1 MSNPTVAEHIVR
13 RLSDLGVDK
22 AFGVPSDYAFPIA
35 DAIEASSDMDWVG
48 CTNELNAAYAAD
60 GYARLKGAGLLCAA
74 YGVGELSLVNGL
86 MGSKAHRVPVF
97 FVTGQPSRRITK
109 QRLISKHT
117 LGDGV
122 YGNFEHIIAAACC
135 AKAVI
140 SPDNAIDEIER
151 VIREALAQS
160 QPAYMVVLHDAQ
172 DVPVIG
178 TPVTGEP
185 LDKVR
190 RQVSV
195 AAELEGAVTAIV
207 DQLKNAHN
215 PVILPTALTARY
227 GLRDKIEQLIEIANI
242 PFALSPMDKGF
253 LGEQSPLYL
262 GLYYGEQSTP
272 EAVKH
277 AVEGADVILDLGGL
291 VEEAENTGYWT
302 DALPEEH
309 VVHIY
314 DNWVRVGTK
323 VFVNLSLED
332 VIDGLIARAPRFA
345 GRHDPFT
352 YDLMPL
358 VGDDTGPVSSAAFYP
373 RVQRMLQNDDV
384 LVIEAGSGVFV
395 EAAFRLPGQV
405 RSQAMTLWSS
415 IGWGTPATLGM
426 AMAEPETRVI
436 LITGDGSHQMTIN
449 ALADMG
455 HHGAKPVIFVL
466 NNGVYGCEITL
477 HEEGKSY
484 NNLPELNYSEIPR
497 AFGCRGWLTKRV
509 ATVKELDEVLDE
521 LKAHRNGAYIE
532 VMIPESESV
541 PLPAD
546 VLDAMYKLK
555 TPTP

>member
-1 MSNPTVAEHIVR
+1 MSNPTVAEYLVR
-13 RLSDLGVDK
+13 RLSDLGIDK

-35 DAIEASSDMDWVG
+35 DAIAASSGMDWVG

-60 GYARLKGAGLLCAA
+60 GYARLKGAGLLSAA

-122 YGNFEHIIAAACC
+122 YGNFEHIIEAACC

-151 VIREALAQS
+151 VIRAALAQS
-160 QPAYMVVLHDAQ
+160 QPAYLVVLHDAQ

-178 TPVTGEP
+178 TPVSGEP
-185 LDKVR
+185 LAKVR

-195 AAELEGAVTAIV
+195 PAELDGAVTAIV
-207 DQLKNAHN
+207 NRLKNARH

-227 GLRDKIEQLIEIANI
+227 GLRNKIEQFIETARI

-253 LGEQSPLYL
+253 LDEQSPLYL
-262 GLYYGEQSTP
+262 GLYYGEQLTP
-272 EAVKH
+272 AAVKH
-277 AVEGADVILDLGGL
+277 AVEGADLILDLGGL
-291 VEEAENTGYWT
+291 VMEAENTGYWT
-302 DALPEEH
+302 DALPDER

-314 DNWVRVGTK
+314 DNWVRAGTT
-323 VFVNLSLED
+323 VFVNLGLED
-332 VIDGLIARAPRFA
+332 VIDGLLARSPKFT
-345 GRHDPFT
+345 GRQDPFT

-358 VGDDTGPVSSAAFYP
+358 AGDDTSPISSAAFYP
-373 RVQRMLQNDDV
+373 RVQRMLQSDDV

-426 AMAEPETRVI
+426 AMAEPGTRVI

-455 HHGAKPVIFVL
+455 RHGAKPVIFVL

-477 HEEGKSY
+477 HKEGMPY
-484 NNLPELNYSEIPR
+484 NNLPELDYSTIPA
-497 AFGCRGWLTKRV
+497 AFGCRGWLTRRV
-509 ATVKELDEVLDE
+509 ATVEELDQALGE
-521 LKAHRNGAYIE
+521 LKAHHNGAYIE

-546 VLDAMYKLK
+546 VLDEMYKLK
-555 TPTP
+555 TPAP

>member
-1 MSNPTVAEHIVR
+1 MSNPTVAEYIVR
-13 RLSDLGVDK
+13 RLSDLGVGK

-35 DAIEASSDMDWVG
+35 DAIEASSHIDWVG

-135 AKAVI
+135 VKAVI

-151 VIREALAQS
+151 IIREALAQS

-185 LDKVR
+185 LGKLR

-207 DQLKNAHN
+207 NRLKNAHN

-227 GLRDKIEQLIEIANI
+227 GLRNKIEQFIETAGI

-253 LGEQSPLYL
+253 LDEQSPLYL
-262 GLYYGEQSTP
+262 GLYFGEQLTP

-302 DALPEEH
+302 NALPEEH
-309 VVHIY
+309 VVHIH

-332 VIDGLIARAPRFA
+332 VIDGLIARAPKFA

-358 VGDDTGPVSSAAFYP
+358 VGNDAGPISSAAFYP

-395 EAAFRLPGQV
+395 EAAFRLPRQV

-477 HEEGKSY
+477 HKEGMPY
-484 NNLPELNYSEIPR
+484 NKLPELDYSKIPG
-497 AFGCRGWLTKRV
+497 AFGCGGWLTKRV
-509 ATVKELDEVLDE
+509 ATVKELDEALDE
-521 LKAHRNGAYIE
+521 LKAHNNGAYIE

-541 PLPAD
+541 PLPAG
-546 VLDAMYKLK
+546 VLDAMYKLE

>member
-1 MSNPTVAEHIVR
+1 MSNPTVAEYIVR
-13 RLSDLGVDK
+13 RLSDLGIDK

-35 DAIEASSDMDWVG
+35 DAIEASPNMDWVG
-48 CTNELNAAYAAD
+48 CTNELNAAYAVD

-86 MGSKAHRVPVF
+86 MASRAHRVPVF

-122 YGNFEHIIAAACC
+122 YGNFEHIIEAACC

-140 SPDNAIDEIER
+140 SPDNAIDEMER
-151 VIREALAQS
+151 VIREALSQS

-185 LDKVR
+185 LDKVK

-195 AAELEGAVTAIV
+195 TAELEGALTAIV
-207 DQLKNAHN
+207 NQLKNAHN
-215 PVILPTALTARY
+215 PVVLPTALTARY
-227 GLRDKIEQLIEIANI
+227 GLRDKIEQFIETANI

-253 LGEQSPLYL
+253 LDEQSPLYL
-262 GLYYGEQSTP
+262 GLYCGEQSTP
-272 EAVKH
+272 KAVTH
-277 AVEGADVILDLGGL
+277 AVEGADVILDLGG
-291 VEEAENTGYWT
+291 VVMEAENTGYWT
-302 DALPEEH
+302 DALPEEQ
-309 VVHIY
+309 VVHIC

-332 VIDGLIARAPRFA
+332 VIDGLIARTPKFA

-358 VGDDTGPVSSAAFYP
+358 AGDDTDPISSAAFYP

-384 LVIEAGSGVFV
+384 LVIEAGSGQFV

-405 RSQAMTLWSS
+405 RSEAMCLWSS
-415 IGWGTPATLGM
+415 IGWGTPAALGM
-426 AMAEPETRVI
+426 AMAEPERRVI
-436 LITGDGSHQMTIN
+436 LITGDGAHQMTIN

-455 HHGAKPVIFVL
+455 HHDAKPVIFVL

-477 HEEGKSY
+477 HKEGMSY
-484 NNLPELNYSEIPR
+484 NNLPELDYSKIPE
-497 AFGCRGWLTKRV
+497 AFGCGGWLTKRV
-509 ATVKELDEVLDE
+509 ATVKDLDEALDE
-521 LKAHRNGAYIE
+521 LKAHNNGAYIE
-532 VMIPESESV
+532 VMIPESESE
-541 PLPAD
+541 PLPAN

>member
-1 MSNPTVAEHIVR
+1 MSNPTVAEYVVR
-13 RLSDLGVDK
+13 RLSDLGVGK
-22 AFGVPSDYAFPIA
+22 AFGVPSDYAVPIA
-35 DAIEASSDMDWVG
+35 DAIEASSGMDWVG

-207 DQLKNAHN
+207 NRLKNAHN

-227 GLRDKIEQLIEIANI
+227 GLRDKIEQFIETANI

-291 VEEAENTGYWT
+291 IEEAENTGYWT

-332 VIDGLIARAPRFA
+332 VIDGLIARAPKFA

-358 VGDDTGPVSSAAFYP
+358 VGDDTGPISSAAFYP
-373 RVQRMLQNDDV
+373 RVQRMLQNDDL

-477 HEEGKSY
+477 HKEGKSY
-484 NNLPELNYSEIPR
+484 NNLPELDYSEIPR

-521 LKAHRNGAYIE
+521 LKAHNNGAYIE
-532 VMIPESESV
+532 VIIPESESV